1 MPPVSSLAPMSVARN
16 VVAAISGRAQDQML
30 KYFMCGL
37 IPVGPHDGR
46 LRFIGT
52 SASRFALKTSLF

>member
-1 MPPVSSLAPMSVARN
+1 MSVARN